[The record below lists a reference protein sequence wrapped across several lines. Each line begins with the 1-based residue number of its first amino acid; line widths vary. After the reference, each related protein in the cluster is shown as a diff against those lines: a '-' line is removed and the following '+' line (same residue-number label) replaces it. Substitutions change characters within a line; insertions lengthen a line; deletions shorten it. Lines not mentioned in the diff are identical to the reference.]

1 MNSSNV
7 PTRRRTVP
15 GPVLALFL
23 ALTLALAA
31 VMGGTAHAG
40 PSTARDRLVLGLP
53 LEPPNLDPT
62 AGAAAAVDEVVYGN
76 VFEGLTR
83 ITQNGTVAPALAE
96 SWAVAPDGLVWVFHL
111 RSGVRFHD
119 GSTFDAQDVKFSL
132 DRMLA
137 PGSANAQAAL
147 FQPIRMVMVVDSL
160 TVRITLDR
168 PVSALPYLLGWGD
181 AVIVAPESA
190 ATNAIR
196 PVGTGPFRFEDWQR
210 GNALTLTRNDAYWGP
225 APRLKTVVFRF
236 ISDPT
241 AAFAAMSAGDLDAY
255 PNYPAP
261 ENVSQFR
268 ADPRFRVVIGASEGK
283 VILGINNRVAPF
295 NDVRVRRAIAY
306 AIDRQAVIDGAM
318 FGFGQPIGS
327 HYTRQDPG
335 YLDLTGLYPHDPAR
349 ARALLAEAG
358 YPDGFST
365 TLRLP
370 PRPYARR
377 GGEVLAA
384 QLAEVGIRVKI
395 ENLEWAQWL
404 DQVFKRHA
412 FDLTIVEHVEPMDFD
427 IYARKD
433 YYFGYA
439 DAGFDAL
446 LAQLNAAPDDRTRLV
461 LLGAVQRRIA
471 TDSVNGFLLQ
481 SARIGIW
488 KADLEGLW
496 VNAPIAANVVAGAGF
511 EGTTKTGTGIDEQRE
526 GQGLPWGAMVLVAS
540 LGLLIVV
547 ASRVGIGHVARRL
560 GGHALTLLAATV
572 VVFVLLQVLPGDPA
586 AYMMGLNASPDALA
600 ALREQ
605 MGLQGPA
612 LARYFGW
619 VGDLLNGRF
628 GVSYTYQVPVGR
640 LILERL
646 QVSGPL
652 AMMATV
658 LSLAVAVPMAVTA
671 ALYRGRPA
679 DVVLSGLGQV
689 GVAIPNFWIGMLLI
703 LGLSVGLGW
712 FPAGGFPGWHMG
724 VWPALKALILP
735 AIALAVPQAAILMRV
750 LRSALLE
757 TMGGDYV
764 RTARAKGLSRSQ
776 ALWRHALR
784 NAAIPLLT
792 ILGLQFPFLL
802 AGGIIIEN
810 VFALPGLGRLVF
822 QAITQRDLIVV
833 QAAVMVLVFAVVAVG
848 FLIDLAYLAVDPRL
862 RGGRS

>member
-1 MNSSNV
+1 MNATSV
-7 PTRRRTVP
+7 PLRRRS
-15 GPVLALFL
+15 
-23 ALTLALAA
+23 TLALMLALMVGVLM
-31 VMGGTAHAG
+31 VMSGGSSWAG
-40 PSTARDRLVLGLP
+40 PERARDRLVLGLP

-83 ITQNGTVAPALAE
+83 ITQNGTVAPALAD
-96 SWAVAPDGLVWVFHL
+96 SWSVSPDGRIWVFHL
-111 RSGVRFHD
+111 HGGVRFHD
-119 GSTFDAQDVKFSL
+119 GTTFDAGDVKFSL
-132 DRMLA
+132 DRLLA
-137 PGSANAQAAL
+137 PDSANAQKAL
-147 FQPIRMVMVVDSL
+147 FEPIGSVTVVDSL
-160 TVRITLDR
+160 TVRISLNR

-181 AVIVAPESA
+181 AVMVAPESA
-190 ATNAIR
+190 ATNASR
-196 PVGTGPFRFEDWQR
+196 PVGTGPFRFDSWQR
-210 GNALTLTRNDAYWGP
+210 GNALTLSRNDAYWGA
-225 APRLKTVVFRF
+225 APRMRTVVFRF
-236 ISDPT
+236 IGDPT

-268 ADPRFRVVIGASEGK
+268 EDPRFRVVIGASEGK
-283 VILGINNRVAPF
+283 VILGINNRTAPF
-295 NDVRVRRAIAY
+295 NDVRVRQAIAH
-306 AIDRQAVIDGAM
+306 AIDRQAIIDGAM
-318 FGFGQPIGS
+318 FGFGEPIGS
-327 HYTRQDPG
+327 HYSRQASG
-335 YLDLTGLYPHDPAR
+335 YVDLTGLYPHDPAR

-358 YPDGFST
+358 YPEGFSA

-384 QLAEVGIRVKI
+384 QLVEIGIRVKI

-404 DQVFKRHA
+404 DRVFKRHA
-412 FDLTIVEHVEPMDFD
+412 FDLTIVEHVEPMDYD
-427 IYARKD
+427 IYARPD

-446 LAQLNAAPDDRTRLV
+446 LERLNTAPDEPTRLA
-461 LLGAVQRRIA
+461 LLGAVQRKLA
-471 TDSVNGFLLQ
+471 GDSVNGFLLQ

-511 EGTTKTGTGIDEQRE
+511 RGAAKVESIIDIDR
-526 GQGLPWGAMVLVAS
+526 GGGRLPWGPWSLVVV
-540 LGLLIVV
+540 LGLLVAV
-547 ASRVGIGHVARRL
+547 ASRVGVGYVARRL
-560 GGHALTLLAATV
+560 GGHVLTLLAATV
-572 VVFVLLQVLPGDPA
+572 VIFVLLQVLPGDPA
-586 AYMMGLNASPDALA
+586 AYMMGLNASPESVA

-605 MGLQGPA
+605 MGLEGPA

-619 VGDLLNGRF
+619 LGDLASGHF
-628 GVSYTYQVPVGR
+628 GLSYTYQVPVGQ

-652 AMMATV
+652 ALMATV
-658 LSLAVAVPMAVTA
+658 LSLAVAVPMAVAA
-671 ALYRGRPA
+671 ALYRGGPVDA
-679 DVVLSGLGQV
+679 ALSGLGQV
-689 GVAIPNFWIGMLLI
+689 GVAVPNFWIGMLLV
-703 LGLSVGLGW
+703 LAFSVGLGW
-712 FPAGGFPGWHMG
+712 LPAGGFPGWQAG
-724 VWPALKALILP
+724 VWPALQALILP
-735 AIALAVPQAAILMRV
+735 AVALAVPQAAILMRV

-764 RTARAKGLSRSQ
+764 RTARAKGRSRSQ

-848 FLIDLAYLAVDPRL
+848 FLIDLAYVAVDPRL
-862 RGGRS
+862 RGRRS